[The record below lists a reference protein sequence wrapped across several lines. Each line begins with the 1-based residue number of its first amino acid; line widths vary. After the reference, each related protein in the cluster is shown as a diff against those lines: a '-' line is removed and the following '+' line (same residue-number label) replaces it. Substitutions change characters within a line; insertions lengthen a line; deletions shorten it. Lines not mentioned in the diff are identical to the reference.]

1 MSALGLLNV
10 EMESAAILA
19 VARLHGLRA
28 GMICSVSANFVSGDV
43 EYHREGP
50 DPRLARGWDDSIA
63 VALEA
68 IHRLEQ
74 QQ

>member
-1 MSALGLLNV
+1 
-10 EMESAAILA
+10 
-19 VARLHGLRA
+19 
-28 GMICSVSANFVSGDV
+28 MICSVSANLVSGDV